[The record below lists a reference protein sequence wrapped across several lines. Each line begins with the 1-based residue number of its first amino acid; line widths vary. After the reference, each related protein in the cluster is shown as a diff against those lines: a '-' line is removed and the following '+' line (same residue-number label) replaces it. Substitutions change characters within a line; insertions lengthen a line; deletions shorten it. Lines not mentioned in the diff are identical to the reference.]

1 MYLWPIRCLTRR
13 AASVPLP
20 SSSTSDDNCSH
31 FTCVL
36 LPDTVYWRN
45 RRNLVLPRSL
55 DHSIMSL
62 MTGIHLNNRN
72 STISVISGANNGISS
87 DSVSYFDDATAINC
101 GVSRQ
106 CRNQHPIP
114 PFLSGLANHII
125 IISKSP
131 LPEITPRETM
141 SWTIRTS
148 TAH

>member
-1 MYLWPIRCLTRR
+1 MYLWLNRCLTRQT
-13 AASVPLP
+13 ASVPLP
-20 SSSTSDDNCSH
+20 SSSTSGDNCSH

-36 LPDTVYWRN
+36 LPDRLYWRK

-72 STISVISGANNGISS
+72 STISVISGADNGVYS

-114 PFLSGLANHII
+114 PLLSGPNHIYHI
-125 IISKSP
+125 KVSSS
-131 LPEITPRETM
+131 TM

-148 TAH
+148 TVH